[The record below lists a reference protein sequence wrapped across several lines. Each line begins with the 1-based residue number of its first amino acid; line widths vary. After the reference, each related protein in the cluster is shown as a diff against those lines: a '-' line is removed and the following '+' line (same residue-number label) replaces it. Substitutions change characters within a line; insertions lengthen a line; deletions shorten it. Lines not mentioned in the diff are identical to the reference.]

1 MTDSSLP
8 GSTLQRA
15 RLSAGQGDAAGAALL
30 AFQAVTEATQG
41 GEPTELAESRSLL
54 AQQLFAL
61 GRAEEALQQAEAAR
75 AVWQQLGEPDR
86 ECEVLVQ
93 MAMALSEQGTPVTA
107 RAMAQDALALVRAHA
122 LEARLPRVLAL
133 MGGLQGQLGE
143 WAESE
148 TLLLQSL
155 SLARDLHDSAQVVST
170 TNALLMHLGHA
181 QDAQHRAGQQAE
193 AQATQQRLLRH
204 ARRALTLSV
213 EEPQPFRRTV
223 LRGNVGTALLVCGQP
238 EEAATLLA
246 DTLQQALQ
254 HGYRAVVL
262 RTRLR
267 LARAW
272 LQQGLADAA
281 AEQAQLLQDELDAED
296 HPQARQELQDLR
308 DALALHPTLVLAS
321 TRWA

>member
-1 MTDSSLP
+1 MTAPEPPRPALDHAR
-8 GSTLQRA
+8 QRA
-15 RLSAGQGDAAGAALL
+15 SQGDAAGAAQH
-30 AFQAVTEATQG
+30 ARQAAEQAAHDG
-41 GEPTELAESRSLL
+41 DRRGLAESRVLL

-61 GRAEEALQQAEAAR
+61 GRADEALHQAEAAR
-75 AVWQQLGEPDR
+75 AVWQQLDEPDR

-93 MAMALSEQGTPVTA
+93 MAMALSEQGTPA
-107 RAMAQDALALVRAHA
+107 AALAMAEGALALVHAHA
-122 LEARLPRVLAL
+122 LEGRLPRVLAL
-133 MGGLQGQLGE
+133 LGGLQGQLGE

-155 SLARDLHDSAQVVST
+155 SLARDRHDTAQVVST
-170 TNALLMHLGHA
+170 MNALLMHLGHA

-193 AQATQQRLLRH
+193 ARATQQRLLHH
-204 ARRALTLSV
+204 ARRALTLSA

-238 EEAATLLA
+238 DEAATLLA

-281 AEQAQLLQDELDAED
+281 TQQAQLLQAELDAED

-308 DALALHPTLVLAS
+308 DALALHPPQVLAG